1 MPSLIINVVSS
12 FKSTT
17 DMLGSMAVEGVYNFM
32 KNLDGDH
39 SLFAYELSKTL
50 ANGLS
55 LGSVLA
61 ATKHKNYQE
70 LSLPS
75 ITAENIA
82 NSVAFSSIEYILDNG
97 LNYDISKVAQ
107 SVSFGSAQG
116 AQLASVYEKSLN
128 YSNSW
133 EKFSRKDIAK
143 KSSSGSANGAVNSAA
158 KNYISPDNYT
168 GDNLPIGKT
177 NWNQILAIAQASS
190 IGSSTAN
197 TAMSVYFPT
206 EKQSI
211 INYSSQGSTYGSVTA
226 NNLASIVPEP
236 DNPTSEIKID
246 VARASAAGS
255 AIGTTFEIVGLL
267 NTNPKSE
274 ISDPETIS
282 AVEAAT
288 YGSTFGAIQ
297 AGTEA
302 LNSDAVLLKQ
312 AAKQGSTVGSLSGI
326 GLALGEDLK
335 GSSEVT
341 LESKTSIL
349 KTITTANAT
358 AATNASRSIATKSIK
373 TSANDML
380 LLMRKFNI
388 SPKYTNPTRIFQNTK
403 IKNENVDIST
413 EENSIELASPI

>member
-1 MPSLIINVVSS
+1 M
-12 FKSTT
+12 
-17 DMLGSMAVEGVYNFM
+17 
-32 KNLDGDH
+32 
-39 SLFAYELSKTL
+39 
-50 ANGLS
+50 
-55 LGSVLA
+55 
-61 ATKHKNYQE
+61 NY
-70 LSLPS
+70 
-75 ITAENIA
+75 T
-82 NSVAFSSIEYILDNG
+82 
-97 LNYDISKVAQ
+97 
-107 SVSFGSAQG
+107 
-116 AQLASVYEKSLN
+116 
-128 YSNSW
+128 NSW

-158 KNYISPDNYT
+158 KNYISPDNYIN
-168 GDNLPIGKT
+168 DNLPIGKT

-211 INYSSQGSTYGSVTA
+211 INYSSQGSTYGSITA
-226 NNLASIVPEP
+226 NNLTSIVPEP

-297 AGTEA
+297 AGTES

-312 AAKQGSTVGSLSGI
+312 AAKQGSTIGSLSGI

-358 AATNASRSIATKSIK
+358 VATNASRSIATKSIK

-403 IKNENVDIST
+403 IKMKM
-413 EENSIELASPI
+413 